1 MQTGVPTFSRD
12 EIYGNSEW
20 IQLWDRDMYIVL
32 DGDPFSRFCRE
43 IETMKERYELKL
55 AVERKLAVTLKGENG
70 LMRKRFNGLE
80 KSIDE
85 QKSEIRRLHE
95 AQETLYTTIA
105 THEKDIQAYK
115 EVGGRCLASWV
126 LIDGSRAAQSDPLP
140 AHSFPRCATM
150 KQPSNGRN

>member
-1 MQTGVPTFSRD
+1 
-12 EIYGNSEW
+12 
-20 IQLWDRDMYIVL
+20 
-32 DGDPFSRFCRE
+32 
-43 IETMKERYELKL
+43 MKERYEVKL
-55 AVERKLAVTLKGENG
+55 SVERKLAVTLKGENG

-115 EVGGRCLASWV
+115 EVRGLYFLASQSMV
-126 LIDGSRAAQSDPLP
+126 SKAESPRGIASCTHCSSLEAHARSR
-140 AHSFPRCATM
+140 
-150 KQPSNGRN
+150 